1 MEYAFLTL
9 STFQVLFI
17 TDNFSIAKF
26 FASSFCKPKAYQ
38 ECVIWLGEE
47 GYGEG
52 EMV

>member
-1 MEYAFLTL
+1 MPFSHCRLFKCYLSLT
-9 STFQVLFI
+9 TFQ
-17 TDNFSIAKF
+17 SIAKF